1 MENHGIQAE
10 VKKNHKIILA
20 IGLLFI
26 SIGIIIQLVL
36 SKEVKLNITIVCDLI
51 IAFLGFVFLYFAFI
65 KKLSMLKFFLGLFLS
80 LTGIFLVIVH
90 SHFLNA
96 SIKKLWPLIVFFAGI
111 SLIFSAIFSKKR
123 LTASLLVPSL
133 FLIFLGVLFLIFSL
147 DIVTKS
153 LISVAIN
160 LLPWL
165 LILSGFV
172 LFGSFFYIQSGKQ
185 HISPELI
192 EEDDEE

>member
-1 MENHGIQAE
+1 MEDHGIQAE

-36 SKEVKLNITIVCDLI
+36 SKEVKLNITIVCDLV

-90 SHFLNA
+90 SH
-96 SIKKLWPLIVFFAGI
+96 
-111 SLIFSAIFSKKR
+111 
-123 LTASLLVPSL
+123 

>member
-1 MENHGIQAE
+1 MEDHGIQAE

-51 IAFLGFVFLYFAFI
+51 IA
-65 KKLSMLKFFLGLFLS
+65 FLGLFLS

-153 LISVAIN
+153 LISVAIT

-172 LFGSFFYIQSGKQ
+172 LVGSFFYIQSGKQ
-185 HISPELI
+185 HISPDLI

>member
-1 MENHGIQAE
+1 MENHGVQAE
-10 VKKNHKIILA
+10 IKKKHKLILA

-36 SKEVKLNITIVCDLI
+36 SKEVTLTATTVCDFAIVFFGL
-51 IAFLGFVFLYFAFI
+51 VFLYFAFI
-65 KKLSMLKFFLGLFLS
+65 NKISMLKFFLGLFFS
-80 LTGIFLVIVH
+80 FTGIFLLIVH
-90 SHFLNA
+90 AHFLSA
-96 SIKKLWPLIVFFAGI
+96 SIKKLWPLIVLFAGF
-111 SLIFSAIFSKKR
+111 SLIFSAILSKKR
-123 LTASLLVPSL
+123 ITVSLLIPSL
-133 FLIFLGVLFLIFSL
+133 FLIFLSVLFLIFSL

-160 LLPWL
+160 FLPWL

-185 HISPELI
+185 HISPDLI
-192 EEDDEE
+192 EDDDEE

>member
-1 MENHGIQAE
+1 M
-10 VKKNHKIILA
+10 
-20 IGLLFI
+20 
-26 SIGIIIQLVL
+26 
-36 SKEVKLNITIVCDLI
+36 
-51 IAFLGFVFLYFAFI
+51 
-65 KKLSMLKFFLGLFLS
+65 
-80 LTGIFLVIVH
+80 
-90 SHFLNA
+90 
-96 SIKKLWPLIVFFAGI
+96 FFAGI